1 MTSRTSIKFRCW
13 FFSLWIGVVASSLF
27 VVHVSNTCRVL
38 TNQISNLERE
48 ANILQET
55 WGKYLLEKGTH
66 ASLNNIESLAKN
78 TLNMK
83 NPQKGEF
90 IAIVP

>member
-1 MTSRTSIKFRCW
+1 MTSKTSIKFRCW

-66 ASLNNIESLAKN
+66 ASLNNIENKEKN

-90 IAIVP
+90 IAIFP